1 MLYCCIL
8 PKIKIYEK
16 DLGKI
21 DEALQKQMSYIKN
34 VGESVDR
41 ASKKLDECYSILFKQ
56 QDERL
61 PQFENIA
68 SQKKCTKAF
77 VVAIDTDL
85 KKRKEK
91 LYSEVAFNQFSQ

>member
-8 PKIKIYEK
+8 PKIKIYKK
-16 DLGKI
+16 DLGKVE
-21 DEALQKQMSYIKN
+21 EALQKQMSYIEK

-41 ASKKLDECYSILFKQ
+41 ASKELDECYNILFKQ

-61 PQFENIA
+61 PQFEHIA

-77 VVAIDTDL
+77 VMAIDTDL

-91 LYSEVAFNQFSQ
+91 LYSEVAVSQFSQ